1 MIRSKTTTKKR
12 YKIGFRFREIFAD
25 DVDDFGG
32 KKRNFSPKKKEF
44 FKKDF

>member
-12 YKIGFRFREIFAD
+12 YKIGFRFRENFA
-25 DVDDFGG
+25 DDFGG